1 MGKVKWGVLGTANIA
16 RGCTIPGM
24 KAAGNCKLYAIA
36 GRDLAKAESFKKEFG
51 FKKAYGSYAELLDDE
66 EVEAV
71 YIPLPNGLH
80 KQWVLSALQK
90 KKHVLCEKPLVLNAA
105 DAREM
110 YEAAKENG
118 VILMEAYAYLHSPY
132 VESLKNDIASGII
145 GDVVYVDSAFVT
157 QGYKEDIR
165 LYHDQ
170 GGGAMYDLGC
180 YCSTMIL
187 SLIDSK
193 PVFVKAG
200 AEFSDLDVDLMT
212 AAVIRFEDGVRA
224 TLHVGMILGKDTN
237 ARYDNLYVYGTKGSV
252 RSSVAFNQDG
262 KLRYT
267 IFAGKKEIE
276 RKVKAPQNYSLEVAQ
291 LGRCILSGEK
301 PHISPEFSI
310 QNAELMERVFDEIG
324 YYKSGK

>member
-1 MGKVKWGVLGTANIA
+1 MRSQEETLRKPSL
-16 RGCTIPGM
+16 
-24 KAAGNCKLYAIA
+24 
-36 GRDLAKAESFKKEFG
+36 SKKEFG
-51 FKKAYGSYAELLDDE
+51 FQKAYGSYAELLDDE
-66 EVEAV
+66 DVEAV

-80 KQWVLSALQK
+80 KEWVLAALQK
-90 KKHVLCEKPLVLNAA
+90 KKHVLCEKPLALNAA

-110 YEAAKENG
+110 YKAAEENG

-132 VESLKNDIASGII
+132 VESLKRDIASGII
-145 GDVVYVDSAFVT
+145 GDVVYVDSTFMT

-165 LYHDQ
+165 LYHEQ

-187 SLIDSK
+187 SLVDSK
-193 PVFVKAG
+193 PVFVKAD
-200 AEFSDLDVDLMT
+200 AEFSELDVDLMT
-212 AAVIRFEDGVRA
+212 AAIIRFENGVRA
-224 TLHVGMILGKDTN
+224 VLHVGMILGKDTN
-237 ARYDNLYVYGTKGSV
+237 ARYDNLYVYGTKGSI
-252 RSSVAFNQDG
+252 RSSVEFNQEG

-267 IFAGKKEIE
+267 IFADGKEIE

-301 PHISPEFSI
+301 PHVSPEFSI

-324 YYKSGK
+324 YYETEK